1 MPRSPEQNQAVKDKR
16 RGKLLDTSLKVFA
29 IKGFG
34 AVAIDDITNAS
45 RCSHG
50 LFYHYFE
57 SKEDVFAAVWNEMI
71 EATNAVPPLEAA
83 LAKGGT
89 AGIKMISESYDKFK
103 DADIRTL
110 YAGSIAVRAYQAKGL
125 PYDIYEKAKR
135 YDLAGA
141 LAVLIAKAQEEGDA
155 IAGDPAEISRAMAL
169 MIETELRLACAPR
182 SEKKFTSGDVLFG
195 MLMKKP
201 LSEID
206 C

>member
-16 RGKLLDTSLKVFA
+16 RTKLLETALKIFA
-29 IKGFG
+29 IKGFN
-34 AVAIDDITNAS
+34 AVAIDDITNSS

-71 EATNAVPPLEAA
+71 EATNAIPPLEEA

-89 AGIKMISESYDKFK
+89 AGIKTICQSYDKFK
-103 DADIRTL
+103 GADIRTL
-110 YAGSIAVRAYQAKGL
+110 YAGSICVRAYQAKGL
-125 PYDIYEKAKR
+125 PYEIYEKAKK
-135 YDLAGA
+135 YDLSSA
-141 LAVLIAKAQEEGDA
+141 LEVLIAKAQEEGNA
-155 IAGDPAEISRAMAL
+155 IAGSPAEIARGIAL
-169 MIETELRLACAPR
+169 MVETELRLACAPR
-182 SEKKFTSGDVLFG
+182 SEKKFTSSDVLFG

-201 LSEID
+201 ISEID